1 MTGGRITPPILKAL
15 ASGEYDEAVQH
26 GRAMNAMSLVRDDIA
41 DGRAPDGR
49 LVGIALACA
58 CRPCLDGMV
67 EQARE
72 LGPWLAVAEPSPPSP
87 VERFVAE
94 CCELTP
100 GSPSDATPAEFCEA
114 YLRWARDN
122 DEDTAV
128 VSAIGLGRELSA
140 RFGIRSTPVRSVRIY
155 RGLALR
161 QSSGATNDDSPA
173 NDASRAQSVPE
184 AECRAQVGAQVA
196 GSAIAVDNRRSV
208 RVNGGG
214 SC

>member
-1 MTGGRITPPILKAL
+1 MTDARITPAIVSAL
-15 ASGEYDEAVQH
+15 AGIEYDEDAQH
-26 GRAMNAMSLVRDDIA
+26 ERAMHAMNLVRDDIA
-41 DGRAPDGR
+41 DGRAPDRR
-49 LVGIALACA
+49 LIDIALACA

-72 LGPWLAVAEPSPPSP
+72 LGPWLAVAQPSPPSP
-87 VERFVAE
+87 VERFVYE

-114 YLRWARDN
+114 YRRWARDN
-122 DEDTAV
+122 GEGTGA

-161 QSSGATNDDSPA
+161 QSAATDDESSA
-173 NDASRAQSVPE
+173 NGASRAQPVPQ
-184 AECRAQVGAQVA
+184 APRRAQVGAQVE

-208 RVNGGG
+208 RVDGEG